1 MFENIKIRLK
11 TFQFFKKIF
20 VTEKYK
26 KFKKKIIYENVSQ
39 IYLNNFYVM
48 HYHYY

>member
-11 TFQFFKKIF
+11 TFQFCNKIF

-26 KFKKKIIYENVSQ
+26 KFKKKII
-39 IYLNNFYVM
+39 
-48 HYHYY
+48 